1 MTALLE
7 RRGLPNAGWVAALV
21 LICAGIGV
29 AGGVSPRY
37 GIAAA
42 LGLAFVVIVFAD
54 LLIGVALFAF
64 LSFLDIINVG
74 GSAVSFEKVVGLL
87 IFASWIAHRSTRPRA
102 NVRAITSRHPG
113 MIVAIVFFVGWSLL
127 SAAWAA
133 SAGTAAVTTYRDTLD
148 LLLIPIVY
156 TAVKDRNDLQVIIIG
171 YLCGAIFSAAYGL
184 LFPPSPMSLAA
195 GRLTGSIG
203 DANQQATV
211 LVAAIALAIGLAA
224 TARRA
229 PSLKLLAFAAI
240 GLSFVG
246 LLNTLSRGGLVAFG
260 VVLVAGVLFGG
271 RWRRSSAVLLVVG
284 LVALGVY
291 FTALAPSTAVQRVT
305 SSDTSGRSTLWTVGW
320 RMFKANPVVGVGA
333 GNFQVSSVHYLQQPG
348 LVTAAVYIIDIP
360 KVAHNIYLEQLA
372 TLGIPGLIAMLAI
385 FVSGVS
391 AALKA
396 AHIFERLGDREL
408 EIMSRCVIL
417 ALFAFLTA
425 DFFVSDLLSKQLWI
439 VFALAPALLKLADIE
454 LHQVEPP
461 PTGSTSAHA

>member
-7 RRGLPNAGWVAALV
+7 RRGLPNAGWVAAVV
-21 LICAGIGV
+21 LICAAIGV

-87 IFASWIAHRSTRPRA
+87 IFASWIAHRATRPPD
-102 NVRAITSRHPG
+102 NVRAIASRHPG

-133 SAGTAAVTTYRDTLD
+133 NAGTAAVTAYRDTLD

-156 TAVKDRNDLQVIIIG
+156 TAVEDRDDVKVILIG
-171 YLCGAIFSAAYGL
+171 YLCGAIFSALYGL
-184 LFPPSPMSLAA
+184 AVPPATTSLAA
-195 GRLTGSIG
+195 GRLTGALG
-203 DANQQATV
+203 EANQQATV
-211 LVAAIALAIGLAA
+211 LVAAIALSTGLAA
-224 TARRA
+224 LARRS
-229 PSLKLLAFAAI
+229 PGVRLFAFFTI
-240 GLSFVG
+240 GISFVG
-246 LLNTLSRGGLVAFG
+246 LVSTLSRAGLIAFAF
-260 VVLVAGVLFGG
+260 VLIAGVLFGG
-271 RWRRSSAVLLVVG
+271 QWRKGAAVLLVIG
-284 LVALGVY
+284 LGALGVY
-291 FTALAPSTAVQRVT
+291 FIALAPSSAIQRVT
-305 SSDTSGRSTLWTVGW
+305 SADTSGRSTIWTVGW
-320 RMFKANPVVGVGA
+320 RMFNANPVAGVGA
-333 GNFQVSSVHYLQQPG
+333 GNFQVSSVHYLQEPG

-385 FVSGVS
+385 FVTGVS

-396 AHIFERLGDREL
+396 AHIFERLGDRDL
-408 EIMSRCVIL
+408 EIMSRCIIL

-425 DFFVSDLLSKQLWI
+425 DFFASELLSKQLWI
-439 VFALAPALLKLADIE
+439 VFALAPAMLKIADLE
-454 LHQVEPP
+454 SSGLQ
-461 PTGSTSAHA
+461 ARARARA